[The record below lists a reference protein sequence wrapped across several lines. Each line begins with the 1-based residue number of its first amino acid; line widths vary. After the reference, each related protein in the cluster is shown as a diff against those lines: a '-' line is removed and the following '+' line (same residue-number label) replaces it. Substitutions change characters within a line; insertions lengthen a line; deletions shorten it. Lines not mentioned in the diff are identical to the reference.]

1 MYNSYKQ
8 SRDKAWK
15 CLIDCNI
22 TALPVKL
29 NAISRKYNVKI
40 KDNENINILK
50 DNQLG
55 CVALINDELY
65 IVLDRTVS
73 IQRQRYTMAHE
84 LGHIVLEHTLRSSLL
99 LRDTDREDILVFT
112 DTQEYQ
118 AERFAMNLLAPA
130 CVLWG
135 LNIHK
140 AEDIAKICNI
150 SMNTAKKRAER
161 MRTLYKRSKFLT
173 SDLEKQV
180 YQHFEK
186 FIEENK

>member
-8 SRDKAWK
+8 SRDKAWQ
-15 CLIDCNI
+15 CLINCNI
-22 TALPVKL
+22 TSLPVKL
-29 NAISRKYNVKI
+29 NAIAQKYNVKI

-135 LNIHK
+135 LDIHK

-150 SMNTAKKRAER
+150 SMNTAKKRADR
-161 MRTLYKRSKFLT
+161 MRTLYKRNKFLT

-180 YQHFEK
+180 YQQFKK

>member
-1 MYNSYKQ
+1 MYQSYKQ

-29 NAISRKYNVKI
+29 NTISKKYNVKI
-40 KDNENINILK
+40 KDNNNINLLR

-84 LGHIVLEHTLRSSLL
+84 LGHIVLEHTLRNSLL
-99 LRDTDREDILVFT
+99 LRNTDREDVLVFT

-135 LNIHK
+135 LDIHK
-140 AEDIAKICNI
+140 ADDIAKICNI
-150 SMNTAKKRAER
+150 SEQSAKKRADR
-161 MRTLYKRSKFLT
+161 MRTLYKRNMFLS

-180 YQHFEK
+180 YQQFKK